1 MGVLVLGMHRSGTSA
16 LARVVNLL
24 GFHVGD
30 EGALVRPSA
39 ANPAGHW
46 EVEALSQF
54 NAELLVALDG
64 TGSAPPAAAA
74 DELSALAGG
83 EWGTRAKELID
94 ESFAGRPWVWK
105 DPRLCLLLP
114 FWRRVLDEA
123 PTVVATVRNPLEVAD
138 SLEVRSGLPTAYA
151 LALWERYQRR
161 ALLDGDAL
169 ATFVVDYQELVTDPA
184 RIARDLDGFFS
195 ELHLDRAPAAS
206 WASVESS
213 VDPSLHRQRR
223 TDDDLRSVATEQQL
237 ALWDH
242 VRATAGPRADHRALD
257 VPDESPGLQLAFD
270 EHHRLAAACRD
281 EAESKAIV
289 LDYLEDV
296 IVERDR
302 LRRIVNRLKHLP
314 PVRAA
319 LALRRRLTG
328 APL

>member
-161 ALLDGDAL
+161 ALLDGDEVPVLGIDAHQHV
-169 ATFVVDYQELVTDPA
+169 AHTTADEQRTTAFVVNHLGQVDD
-184 RIARDLDGFFS
+184 FF
-195 ELHLDRAPAAS
+195 
-206 WASVESS
+206 
-213 VDPSLHRQRR
+213 RQLAHERNLSR
-223 TDDDLRSVATEQQL
+223 KDAKEDLR
-237 ALWDH
+237 
-242 VRATAGPRADHRALD
+242 
-257 VPDESPGLQLAFD
+257 
-270 EHHRLAAACRD
+270 
-281 EAESKAIV
+281 
-289 LDYLEDV
+289 
-296 IVERDR
+296 VEGC
-302 LRRIVNRLKHLP
+302 LRGKCSLKGEL
-314 PVRAA
+314 
-319 LALRRRLTG
+319 
-328 APL
+328 